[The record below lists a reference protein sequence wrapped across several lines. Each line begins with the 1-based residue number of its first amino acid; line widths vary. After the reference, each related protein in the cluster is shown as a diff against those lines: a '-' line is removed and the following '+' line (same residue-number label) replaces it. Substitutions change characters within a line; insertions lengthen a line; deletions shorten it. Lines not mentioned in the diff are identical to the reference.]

1 MNSASAWAICFKSS
15 YNRLNAEKRLKDYTL
30 LAFACKWA
38 GKNRDEGK
46 SYYS

>member
-15 YNRLNAEKRLKDYTL
+15 YNRINAEKWLKDYTL
-30 LAFACKWA
+30 LAFACKRA
-38 GKNRDEGK
+38 GKTWDEGR